1 MRSNVVLMSRHRA
14 TLRKIEQRSGLP
26 KWGEVE
32 AMFQALG
39 AEVEERSGSR
49 VRITLRGAGIVFH
62 RPHPQPE
69 ISKPTRN
76 DIRKFLVSM
85 EVIR

>member
-1 MRSNVVLMSRHRA
+1 
-14 TLRKIEQRSGLP
+14 
-26 KWGEVE
+26 
-32 AMFQALG
+32 MFQALG